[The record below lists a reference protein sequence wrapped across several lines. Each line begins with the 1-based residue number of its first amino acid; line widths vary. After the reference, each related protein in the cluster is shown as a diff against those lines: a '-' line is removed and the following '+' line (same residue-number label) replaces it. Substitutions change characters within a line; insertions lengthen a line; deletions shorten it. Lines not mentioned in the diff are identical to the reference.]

1 MLLNNCQTVTVA
13 TDKLALQRVLD
24 TETLPIEQGVRL
36 IVYKHAAHWLIT
48 PNFASILGKKGKF
61 PFSRKVSKE
70 EYKLPF
76 VKARVLEVK
85 VHVLRMLYRLGLK
98 V

>member
-48 PNFASILGKKGKF
+48 PNFASILGKKREI
-61 PFSRKVSKE
+61 PFLKE
-70 EYKLPF
+70 SFKGGIQITLCQ
-76 VKARVLEVK
+76 
-85 VHVLRMLYRLGLK
+85 G
-98 V
+98 